1 MKKRLLL
8 VLPVVAF
15 LAGCG
20 ETDPMAEVQKSL
32 PSDVEKIDPAEAE
45 QGEIVEYIMDAV
57 NGVFNIFEDKAVYNV
72 AIDLSSSVS
81 GKENGQAYS
90 SNAFIKGNLSGGYE
104 VVDHNGVNYGS
115 AFLQVTNFTVS
126 ADLNLPEALK
136 EEMPIPEH
144 MAISNANFYACI
156 VETHVEDKDVAFA
169 FFDLSDHSI
178 QDYVKTTLLANEMP
192 EAQVD
197 LMLDVILGEKEEGEQ
212 YRPGK
217 VHMNLSYIL
226 ETLDEHFVALG
237 KESIGEEAIAHPV
250 LYFLEMAQDEATVYQ
265 QQYANM
271 AMFVLAS
278 LNATIGIKEEA
289 VEPSEGAMVG
299 LDKVSLVL
307 NISSAQVAE
316 MMGVAP
322 ETIPVNGVA
331 GLLISVGMDN
341 GEEKDYALEELSLS
355 VNLTYS
361 EPDMNVAARGS
372 VSLTASYN
380 QEAEMVYPSSEEL
393 TAYVDITDTVLDIIG
408 NIIGLA

>member
-8 VLPVVAF
+8 FLPVVAF

-20 ETDPMAEVQKSL
+20 ETDPMVEVQKSL

-81 GKENGQAYS
+81 GKVNGQAYS

-115 AFLQVTNFTVS
+115 AFLQATNFTVS
-126 ADLNLPEALK
+126 VDLNLPEALK

-156 VETHVEDKDVAFA
+156 AETHVEDKDVAFA
-169 FFDLSDHSI
+169 YFDLSDYSI

-192 EAQVD
+192 EAQVE
-197 LMLDVILGEKEEGEQ
+197 LMLDAILGKKEEGEQ

-217 VHMNLSYIL
+217 VYMNLSYIL
-226 ETLDEHFVALG
+226 ETLDEYFVALG

-278 LNATIGIKEEA
+278 LNTTVGIKEETPA
-289 VEPSEGAMVG
+289 DPSEMVG

-307 NISSAQVAE
+307 NVSSAQVAE

-322 ETIPVNGVA
+322 ESIPVNGVA
-331 GLLISVGMDN
+331 GLLISVGMEN

-355 VNLTYS
+355 VNLSVNTD
-361 EPDMNVAARGS
+361 EMNVAARGS

-380 QEAEMVYPSSEEL
+380 EQAEMVYPSSEE
-393 TAYVDITDTVLDIIG
+393 AVDYVDVTDAVLDIIG
-408 NIIGLA
+408 NIIRLA